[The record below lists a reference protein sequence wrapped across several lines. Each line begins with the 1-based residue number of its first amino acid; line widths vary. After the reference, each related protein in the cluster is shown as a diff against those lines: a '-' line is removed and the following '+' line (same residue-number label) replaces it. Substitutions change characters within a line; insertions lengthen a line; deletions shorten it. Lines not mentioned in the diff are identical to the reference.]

1 MLREHGLC
9 TPPSHDEQGRATN
22 DDDLWTEVGVRAC
35 ATLLLRGRRT
45 GEALDVLRALVVPS
59 PTLHAF
65 ISAFDLASRLP
76 APPVAA
82 APAASPAS
90 PPPVRFTPEHMLE
103 LLEAAIEAPQHG
115 LASEAHLLR
124 WQLRSTMRFGQAAP
138 PAPPLACPPPT
149 SQPLLRAPRVL
160 IAMPFVDSEQSRL
173 TTNVG
178 SWGDGGGLEPCAK
191 SARGASSVDFM
202 LYAASSAPPPG
213 KGSWYAPPEPLLRGA
228 ARCFGRVFVRHANLS
243 AAEQHYLGGWDNTG
257 PNNLFFR
264 LFRDPWLHSTYN
276 VLVWMETDMVPVQPR
291 WIERLLEEASTP
303 RGFWRKGPAQQPRLA
318 HAMVSTHHYH
328 MNTAGLYRL
337 NQPCFNELMSRVT
350 AEHPRQP
357 LDVSTH
363 LFLRDPRHFHIWQ
376 AHAHRF
382 LYTDLVQNRLDTW
395 TLEAVRTLSPDT
407 VFVHGKHRAA

>member
-1 MLREHGLC
+1 
-9 TPPSHDEQGRATN
+9 
-22 DDDLWTEVGVRAC
+22 
-35 ATLLLRGRRT
+35 
-45 GEALDVLRALVVPS
+45 
-59 PTLHAF
+59 
-65 ISAFDLASRLP
+65 
-76 APPVAA
+76 
-82 APAASPAS
+82 
-90 PPPVRFTPEHMLE
+90 
-103 LLEAAIEAPQHG
+103 
-115 LASEAHLLR
+115 
-124 WQLRSTMRFGQAAP
+124 
-138 PAPPLACPPPT
+138 
-149 SQPLLRAPRVL
+149 
-160 IAMPFVDSEQSRL
+160 
-173 TTNVG
+173 
-178 SWGDGGGLEPCAK
+178 
-191 SARGASSVDFM
+191 
-202 LYAASSAPPPG
+202 
-213 KGSWYAPPEPLLRGA
+213 
-228 ARCFGRVFVRHANLS
+228 VRHANLS